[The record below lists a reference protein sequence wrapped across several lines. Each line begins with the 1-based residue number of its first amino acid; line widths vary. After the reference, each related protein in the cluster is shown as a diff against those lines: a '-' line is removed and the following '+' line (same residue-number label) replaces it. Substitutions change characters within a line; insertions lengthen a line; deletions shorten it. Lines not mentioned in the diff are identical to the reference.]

1 MLFGGHTPTPQLSD
15 ASIIMDASEY
25 IKELKQKVVR
35 IKQETMACEG
45 AAGALLK
52 QTTVIYSRSIHT
64 DTHAHSPSDED
75 AYRSI

>member
-1 MLFGGHTPTPQLSD
+1 MVTPPQLSD
-15 ASIIMDASEY
+15 ASIVMDVSEY
-25 IKELKQKVVR
+25 IKELKHKVVR

-52 QTTVIYSRSIHT
+52 HSSSQSPMTVIYIAAYT
-64 DTHAHSPSDED
+64 QTHSPSDED